1 MEKNEMPFVMG
12 NVVSKD
18 AYVTEQEMQNII
30 NNVQNL
36 MIEHGLIR
44 IDLYINPYHFP
55 QELKQF

>member
-1 MEKNEMPFVMG
+1 MDNNEIPFVMG
-12 NVVSKD
+12 NVVTKD
-18 AYVTEQEMQNII
+18 TYVTQTEMQDII
-30 NNVQNL
+30 EDIQHL